1 VIQLRLPTSDSFS
14 LSDSALVIRNNG
26 PHVYSLRP
34 IADIATEWE
43 TVPLWS
49 KIDESSP
56 DDSDVISTPAAQDFY
71 TASVRLSSAPDPQTW
86 LGHVVRFRASF
97 TGAPSNLI
105 VTLLQ
110 DGSPLMGAPFPITG
124 TFTTYEL
131 PLDSTA
137 ANLITNYSDLQI
149 QFEIDSN

>member
-1 VIQLRLPTSDSFS
+1 
-14 LSDSALVIRNNG
+14 
-26 PHVYSLRP
+26 
-34 IADIATEWE
+34 
-43 TVPLWS
+43 
-49 KIDESSP
+49 
-56 DDSDVISTPAAQDFY
+56 
-71 TASVRLSSAPDPQTW
+71 SAPDPQTW

-110 DGSPLMGAPFPITG
+110 DGSPIMGAPFPITG

-149 QFEIDSN
+149 QFEIDSNGVTSVSWAEFEIPDGIALPLPVSDSLNNWADAHQI